1 MVWRACSRDS
11 NRRALRHFAAKEPL
25 KHLMSTFWTG
35 LPGPIRMGWLNT
47 GSVQTT
53 HERPASQSRC
63 VIRTDLF
70 EVAPK
75 GNEPVEPASAIV
87 PAHTKFFMRSARSY
101 LKSPAPQ
108 RPLMRGSTGPDR
120 PGPGNSVDDRVH
132 APGWMDCDRHHQP
145 RRHIKKQWRLEI

>member
-1 MVWRACSRDS
+1 
-11 NRRALRHFAAKEPL
+11 
-25 KHLMSTFWTG
+25 
-35 LPGPIRMGWLNT
+35 MGWLDT

-53 HERPASQSRC
+53 HERPASQSRS

-75 GNEPVEPASAIV
+75 GIEPVEPASAIV
-87 PAHTKFFMRSARSY
+87 PAHTTFFMRSARSY

-120 PGPGNSVDDRVH
+120 TG
-132 APGWMDCDRHHQP
+132 
-145 RRHIKKQWRLEI
+145 K